1 MNTDK
6 NTIKMLSEQVA
17 VLEYLN
23 RALKKQIEINEKRI
37 DLICARI
44 SQLLE
49 EGGEGNSTNNLNN

>member
-1 MNTDK
+1 MNT

-17 VLEYLN
+17 ELEYIN

-37 DLICARI
+37 DLLCARI

-49 EGGEGNSTNNLNN
+49 EGGEEDI